1 LGALATSAR
10 EQGKADELLT
20 IQTDLTSDAAT
31 KESRLF
37 ARDIHCP
44 ARLHVRGNDLGN
56 VEMAASLDLLHFH
69 PDHLEMISSSVVE
82 IRETAIS
89 TCPPFPPPTED
100 QPTLD
105 MVGRPR
111 P

>member
-1 LGALATSAR
+1 
-10 EQGKADELLT
+10 
-20 IQTDLTSDAAT
+20 
-31 KESRLF
+31 
-37 ARDIHCP
+37 
-44 ARLHVRGNDLGN
+44 
-56 VEMAASLDLLHFH
+56 MAASLDLLHFH

-105 MVGRPR
+105 MVGRPQAVGAQSSR
-111 P
+111 GAVVLVLQFRVRSLHGGFG